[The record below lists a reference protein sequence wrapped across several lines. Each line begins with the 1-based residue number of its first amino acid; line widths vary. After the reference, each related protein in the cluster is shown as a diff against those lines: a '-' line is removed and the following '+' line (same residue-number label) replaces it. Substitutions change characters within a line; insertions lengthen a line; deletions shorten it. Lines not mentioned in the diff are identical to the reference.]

1 MRRVLIAASA
11 LAVIVCHGRPAHAAQ
26 AVSGMLYVLSTGDN
40 GRSTLRTVDVP
51 SWRVTETVSL
61 PRPRGR
67 ALALDPQG
75 RPWVTHSGGPERD
88 DDRVRVLAGSG
99 APSTTMRTC
108 RRPDAGIAFAAGR
121 AFVACAENG
130 LGGSVDVFDVN
141 TLAHVATISVAPP
154 AGGAY
159 YLTAV
164 AASGARVVLA
174 GMAKGPDPKR
184 RYAAIATLD
193 AEQPAVTWQSEPI
206 ADLDVWSIVPYGEDF
221 LLANVAS
228 GASGETEHRADVLRL
243 RPTNQLERITVAPFP
258 ALGGRRQR
266 RAPSLPRPQLELG
279 VVESDA
285 HAVGLSPDETNG
297 DAADLTGRLR
307 CRQHR
312 RVRGQDPPR
321 VLGRRTRTRGLRVRH
336 EGRAARRTDPGARR
350 RQAGGRRIEGI
361 AAMTR
366 RLLRLRP

>member
-243 RPTNQLERITVAPFP
+243 RPTNQLERITVAPSP
-258 ALGGRRQR
+258 LWAAVANDVLHLYHN
-266 RAPSLPRPQLELG
+266 PSWNSVSSSPTRM
-279 VVESDA
+279 
-285 HAVGLSPDETNG
+285 LS
-297 DAADLTGRLR
+297 AYHLTKRT
-307 CRQHR
+307 
-312 RVRGQDPPR
+312 VT
-321 VLGRRTRTRGLRVRH
+321 RRTLPDGFDAGSIAVVGDKIVLASSGDGRGRGVYAYDMKD
-336 EGRAARRTDPGARR
+336 E
-350 RQAGGRRIEGI
+350 
-361 AAMTR
+361 
-366 RLLRLRP
+366 LLVEPIPVPDADKLAVVGSKESQP